1 MNLLSLWSNILRLR
15 SLLSFF
21 VKINNALDLLA
32 PNLFFFFFFLL
43 LIYLIPPFFAEQQIF
58 GIKDIGKK
66 ETTILD
72 SRHKVLY
79 ICVGFWLLFNLTR
92 DLSQAKKKI
101 NVVTSWANA
110 QNDIIWVC
118 SDFQC
123 DWICREHEII
133 KIINFPQSGPALQG
147 CIVNVP

>member
-1 MNLLSLWSNILRLR
+1 MKIVIDDENLHKLSFFETWFKDWLPPCMLSLWSNILRLR

-21 VKINNALDLLA
+21 VKINNAQDLLA

-72 SRHKVLY
+72 SRHKILY
-79 ICVGFWLLFNLTR
+79 ICVNFWLLFNLTR

-110 QNDIIWVC
+110 QKYNY
-118 SDFQC
+118 FT
-123 DWICREHEII
+123 
-133 KIINFPQSGPALQG
+133 
-147 CIVNVP
+147 